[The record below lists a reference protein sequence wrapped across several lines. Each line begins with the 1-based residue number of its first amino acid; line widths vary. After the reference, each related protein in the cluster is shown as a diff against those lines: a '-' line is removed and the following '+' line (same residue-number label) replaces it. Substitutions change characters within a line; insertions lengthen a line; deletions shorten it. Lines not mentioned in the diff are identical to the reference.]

1 MGELAALLASVCFT
15 ATSTMFTRAGR
26 LVGSLIVN
34 RTRLLFAV
42 ALLALAHPLMGIPLP
57 WRAEAS
63 RWAWLG
69 LSGLV
74 GLVLGDTFLFQAF
87 VWIGPRLT
95 MLMLSLAPILATLLA
110 WLFLGEHLSAVQ
122 VFAIGLTVS
131 GTLWVVQ
138 EQNGQAAAPAGDGNP
153 HFWRGILFGLGAAVG
168 QALGM
173 IFARQGLRGDFP
185 ALSGTL
191 IRMFTAFVVLW
202 GWTAWRGQAGATFRS
217 LRAQPLALALLA
229 GGSVVGPF
237 VGVTLSLYAV
247 QNAPVGIAST
257 LTSLSPVLLLPVG
270 YFFFKE
276 RFGWGAILG
285 TLVAIAGVALLFW
298 Q

>member
-74 GLVLGDTFLFQAF
+74 GLVLGDTFLYQAF

-95 MLMLSLAPILATLLA
+95 MLMLSLAPIITTLLA
-110 WLFLGEHLSAVQ
+110 WLFLGERLSALQ
-122 VFAIGLTVS
+122 VFAIALTVG

-138 EQNGQAAAPAGDGNP
+138 EQNGQTAPGRPANP
-153 HFWRGILFGLGAAVG
+153 HFRRGVLFGLGAAVG

-191 IRMFTAFVVLW
+191 IRMFTACAALW
-202 GWTAWRGQAGATFRS
+202 GWSVWRGQAGATFRS

-229 GGSVVGPF
+229 GGSVVGPAA
-237 VGVTLSLYAV
+237 GVTLSLYAV

-270 YFFFKE
+270 YFFFEE